1 MKRLWA
7 SDELIEH
14 WTLLPADLALLA
26 NKAGATRLGFAI
38 LLKAFQC
45 DARFP
50 EHKGEVPGAV
60 VAARGVVAAGGAAVV
75 GVAGGALAR
84 VVVVGGAGAGAGV
97 SVVPPHATARR
108 PMAVVAAL
116 QRRRRRVSG
125 RVRGDR
131 GITLSFPG

>member
-50 EHKGEVPGAV
+50 EHKGAVPGAV
-60 VAARGVVAAGGAAVV
+60 VACLAEQV
-75 GVAGGALAR
+75 GVLTNAWLAYDWRGRASEYHRAQIREALGFRPATVEDAEGLAR
-84 VVVVGGAGAGAGV
+84 WLAAE
-97 SVVPPHATARR
+97 
-108 PMAVVAAL
+108 VAPREAL
-116 QRRRRRVSG
+116 S
-125 RVRGDR
+125 
-131 GITLSFPG
+131 S